1 VTFVVLFIL
10 AVVWALYLASW
21 LRSRAQG
28 RRSNN
33 SIASFNKHLSV
44 LERAR
49 PAGVESTS
57 VRSLG
62 APRAL
67 DTATP
72 TSSMMPTIG
81 GRNPATNLAALNRS
95 NPSARLS
102 AQQMTLADARRRR
115 RDVLAGLGGFAVF
128 TLAIFLL
135 VGGPTIYL
143 QLLADVLLVG
153 YVGLL
158 AYSQR
163 LARERREKVR
173 YLHHDDDFGAEPA
186 YLLQSSAN

>member
-49 PAGVESTS
+49 PAGVEATS

-62 APRAL
+62 APRPL
-67 DTATP
+67 DTAAP
-72 TSSMMPTIG
+72 TSSTMPTIG
-81 GRNPATNLAALNRS
+81 GRNPATNLATLNRS
-95 NPSARLS
+95 NPSTRLS
-102 AQQMTLADARRRR
+102 PQQMTLADARRRR

-135 VGGPTIYL
+135 LGGPTVYL

-173 YLHHDDDFGAEPA
+173 YLHPDDDFGVEPA